1 MSDFAFCPWRG
12 LITAVQAT
20 KPFDLQ
26 AHIAS
31 FDISPRELYGPGLEA
46 TLDRPARPQGKLGS
60 APLVRARQAPG
71 APGRWRA
78 ELAVKKRRS

>member
-12 LITAVQAT
+12 LITAVEAA

-31 FDISPRELYGPGLEA
+31 FDISPRELYGPGLEV
-46 TLDRPARPQGKLGS
+46 TPDRPERPQGILGS
-60 APLVRARQAPG
+60 APPVRARQAPG

-78 ELAVKKRRS
+78 ELAAKNRRS